1 MKVSLRLYASLLRR
15 YLGPQRGRVAGLGA
29 LLLVSTGLQLLGP
42 QIIRAFIDRAAAGA
56 ATTSLAWLALGFIG
70 VALATQ
76 AAAVGATYFSE
87 ALAWT
92 ATNTMRADLALHCLR
107 LDMPFHKAHPP
118 GAMIER
124 VDGDVSAL
132 ATFFS
137 QFVLRVLGSLLLL
150 AGALALLFRED
161 WRLGVALSLFA
172 LVGLG
177 VLLLLRNLAVPFMAA
192 ERAASAGLYGL
203 IEERLAGLDDVRA
216 NGGGAHSL
224 RRLHQ
229 AVRGVFRREIRA
241 ATVGTTAWMATM
253 FLFAAGY
260 GLALGL
266 GAWLFGAGLISLGTV
281 YLCFQYTQMLR
292 QPIEQLADQI
302 RELQK
307 ASAGIVRVEQLYAA
321 QSAIA
326 DAGAQLLPDG
336 PLAVAFEGVRFSYA
350 DGWPADGGP
359 GGEEAGPTVR
369 AAQAAVLDEISVALA
384 PGEVLGLL
392 GRTGSGKT
400 TLSRLLFRLYEPT
413 AGTVRLGGV
422 DLRDTPVAELR
433 RRVAI
438 VTQEVQ
444 LFAATLRDNL
454 TLFDPSVPEERIWAA
469 LDDLGL
475 GQWARALPGGL
486 DTPIAG
492 AEGLS
497 AGEAQLLAFARVF
510 LRDPGLVVLDE
521 ASSRLDPSTERMI
534 ERAIDRLLAGRTAII
549 IAHRLGTIQ
558 RADSV
563 LILEDGRVREHG
575 PREALAADPRS
586 RLSELLRVG
595 MEEVLV

>member
-1 MKVSLRLYASLLRR
+1 MNVSLQLYASLLRR
-15 YLGPQRGRVAGLGA
+15 YLGPQRRRVAGLAA
-29 LLLVSTGLQLLGP
+29 LLLASAGLQLLGP
-42 QIIRAFIDRAAAGA
+42 QIVRVFIDRASAGEATAA
-56 ATTSLAWLALGFIG
+56 LAWLALGFIG
-70 VALATQ
+70 VALLTQ
-76 AAAVGATYFSE
+76 AATVGATYLSE

-92 ATNTMRADLALHCLR
+92 ATNTMRSDLALHCLR

-124 VDGDVSAL
+124 IDGDVSAL

-137 QFVLRVLGSLLLL
+137 QFVLRVVGSLLLL
-150 AGALALLFRED
+150 VGALGLLFRED
-161 WRLGVALSLFA
+161 WRIGAALSAFA
-172 LVGLG
+172 VVGLA
-177 VLLLLRNLAVPFMAA
+177 LLLLVRNLAVPSMAA
-192 ERAASAGLYGL
+192 ERAASASLYGL

-216 NGGGAHSL
+216 NGGGPHSL

-229 AVRGVFRREIRA
+229 AIRRVFQRETRA
-241 ATVGTTAWMATM
+241 AVVGTTAWISTM
-253 FLFAAGY
+253 ILFAAGY

-266 GAWLFGAGLISLGTV
+266 GSALFRSGLISLGVV
-281 YLCFQYTQMLR
+281 YLCFQYTQLLR
-292 QPIEQLADQI
+292 QPLEQLADQI

-307 ASAGIVRVEQLYAA
+307 AAAGIVRVEQLYATSS
-321 QSAIA
+321 QIA
-326 DAGAQLLPDG
+326 DDGATPLPDG
-336 PLAVAFEGVRFSYA
+336 PLSVELDGVGFAYDDTA
-350 DGWPADGGP
+350 DGESTAP
-359 GGEEAGPTVR
+359 
-369 AAQAAVLDEISVALA
+369 VLDDISITLR

-400 TLSRLLFRLYEPT
+400 TLSRLLFRLYDPT
-413 AGTVRLGGV
+413 AGALRLGGV
-422 DLRDTPVAELR
+422 ELRDTPLEQLR

-444 LFAATLRDNL
+444 LFGASLRDNL
-454 TLFDPSVPEERIWAA
+454 TMFDPTIPDERIWAA

-475 GQWARALPGGL
+475 GGWARGLPRGL
-486 DTPIAG
+486 DTAL
-492 AEGLS
+492 EGSSTLS

-510 LRDPGLVVLDE
+510 LRDPGLVILDE
-521 ASSRLDPSTERMI
+521 ASSRLDPATERAI

-558 RADSV
+558 RADTV
-563 LILEDGRVREHG
+563 LILEAGRVREHG

-595 MEEVLV
+595 MEEVLA